1 MAVPDFLATVGDFLK
16 GPPGDQRRG
25 DRSRSRDR
33 EPRVRMNI
41 SNLPHDM
48 DEAEL
53 KDTVANYGK
62 AGVLRIRPMLWECE
76 REILNPRDDTMI
88 YDNMEIAWDM
98 KFRP

>member
-1 MAVPDFLATVGDFLK
+1 MLYLQFGCLRRSFVYIHPRYIKMAVPDFVATVGHFLK

-33 EPRVRMNI
+33 ETRVRMNI

-62 AGVLRIRPMLWECE
+62 AGA
-76 REILNPRDDTMI
+76 D
-88 YDNMEIAWDM
+88 
-98 KFRP
+98 